1 MPLRVSG
8 KNIDVGEALRQ
19 RVADRV
25 AVAMDK
31 YFDGGW
37 SGHVTVCRD
46 GSGYRSDC
54 ALHLDSGTI
63 LQAHAGAQDP
73 YASADA
79 AVERIEERLR
89 RYKSRVKRRT
99 PHGEAALAGL
109 METAPLTVLSVPDE
123 EEDEAL
129 EGWSPTVVAEA
140 TTNLPRLAVS
150 DAVLELDFTGAS
162 VLVFRH
168 AGHGR
173 INVVYR
179 RADGHVGWVDP
190 PEPQPAN
197 GAGKGTALNGA
208 ASDDLH

>member
-8 KNIDVGEALRQ
+8 KNLDVGEALRQ
-19 RVADRV
+19 RVSDRV
-25 AVAMDK
+25 AGAMGK

-37 SGHVTVCRD
+37 SGHVTVARE

-63 LQAHAGAQDP
+63 LQAHADAQDP

-79 AVERIEERLR
+79 AVERIEVRLR
-89 RYKSRVKRRT
+89 RYRDRFKRR
-99 PHGEAALAGL
+99 PSNGENDASLPEMAA
-109 METAPLTVLSVPDE
+109 LTVLTVPDD
-123 EEDEAL
+123 EDEAP

-140 TTNLPRLAVS
+140 TTNLPRLSVS
-150 DAVLELDFTGAS
+150 EAVLELDFTGAA

-173 INVVYR
+173 INVVFR
-179 RADGHVGWVDP
+179 RVDGHVGWVDP
-190 PEPQPAN
+190 PAQ
-197 GAGKGTALNGA
+197 A
-208 ASDDLH
+208 AAEDVH

>member
-19 RVADRV
+19 RVAERV
-25 AVAMDK
+25 AVAMEK

-79 AVERIEERLR
+79 AVERIEARLR
-89 RYKSRVKRRT
+89 RYKSRVKRRPT
-99 PHGEAALAGL
+99 NGEASSSLI
-109 METAPLTVLSVPDE
+109 ETAPLTVLSVPDE
-123 EEDEAL
+123 EDEEEAL

-190 PEPQPAN
+190 PEPVPVAN
-197 GAGKGTALNGA
+197 GAARPGA
-208 ASDDLH
+208 PAEDLH

>member
-19 RVADRV
+19 RVAERV
-25 AVAMDK
+25 AVAMEK
-31 YFDGGW
+31 YVDGGW
-37 SGHVTVCRD
+37 SGHVTVARE

-54 ALHLDSGTI
+54 ALHLDSGTV

-79 AVERIEERLR
+79 AVERIEARLR
-89 RYKSRVKRRT
+89 RYKSRVKRRPT
-99 PHGEAALAGL
+99 NGEHASELLAPL
-109 METAPLTVLSVPDE
+109 METAPLTVLSAPDE
-123 EEDEAL
+123 EEDAM

-140 TTNLPRLAVS
+140 TTKLPRLAVS

-179 RADGHVGWVDP
+179 RVDGHVGWVDP
-190 PEPQPAN
+190 PETLATPN
-197 GAGKGTALNGA
+197 GASAALA
-208 ASDDLH
+208 DDLH

>member
-19 RVADRV
+19 RVSDRLSD
-25 AVAMDK
+25 AMGK

-37 SGHVTVCRD
+37 SGHVTVARE

-54 ALHLDSGTI
+54 ALHLDSGTV
-63 LQAHAGAQDP
+63 LQAHADAQDP

-79 AVERIEERLR
+79 AVERIETRLR
-89 RYKSRVKRRT
+89 RYKSRVKR
-99 PHGEAALAGL
+99 HVMNGDDAMAAELP
-109 METAPLTVLSVPDE
+109 ETAAHTVFSAPDHDDAE
-123 EEDEAL
+123 ELAS
-129 EGWSPTVVAEA
+129 WSPTVVAEA

-150 DAVLELDFTGAS
+150 DAVLELDFTGAA

-179 RADGHVGWVDP
+179 RVDGHVGWVDP
-190 PEPQPAN
+190 P
-197 GAGKGTALNGA
+197 ALTMA
-208 ASDDLH
+208 EEVH

>member
-19 RVADRV
+19 RVSDRV
-25 AVAMDK
+25 AGAMGK

-37 SGHVTVCRD
+37 SGHVTVARE

-54 ALHLDSGTI
+54 ALHLDSGTV
-63 LQAHAGAQDP
+63 LQAHADAQDP

-79 AVERIEERLR
+79 AMERIERRLR
-89 RYKSRVKRRT
+89 RYKSRIKRRALN
-99 PHGEAALAGL
+99 GEGGALA
-109 METAPLTVLSVPDE
+109 ETVPLTVFTAPDH
-123 EEDEAL
+123 EDAEL
-129 EGWSPTVVAEA
+129 IEGWSPTVVAEA
-140 TTNLPRLAVS
+140 TANLPRLSVS

-162 VLVFRH
+162 ALVFRH

-179 RADGHVGWVDP
+179 RGDGHVGWVDP
-190 PEPQPAN
+190 PTSVMAEEV
-197 GAGKGTALNGA
+197 
-208 ASDDLH
+208 H

>member
-8 KNIDVGEALRQ
+8 KNLDVGEALRQ
-19 RVADRV
+19 RVSDRV
-25 AVAMDK
+25 AGAMGK

-37 SGHVTVCRD
+37 SGHVTVARE

-63 LQAHAGAQDP
+63 LQAHADAQDP
-73 YASADA
+73 YSSADA
-79 AVERIEERLR
+79 AVERIESRLR

-99 PHGEAALAGL
+99 PNGEAITLAAES
-109 METAPLTVLSVPDE
+109 MPLTVLSVPDHE
-123 EEDEAL
+123 ETDEVDL
-129 EGWSPTVVAEA
+129 DGWSPTVVCEA
-140 TTNLPRLAVS
+140 NADLPQFSVS
-150 DAVLELDFTGAS
+150 DAVLELDFSGAS
-162 VLVFRH
+162 AIVFRH

-190 PEPQPAN
+190 PA
-197 GAGKGTALNGA
+197 TAKA
-208 ASDDLH
+208 DDVH

>member
-19 RVADRV
+19 RVSDRL
-25 AVAMDK
+25 AGAMDK

-37 SGHVTVCRD
+37 SGHVTVARE

-54 ALHLDSGTI
+54 ALHLDSGTV
-63 LQAHAGAQDP
+63 LQAHADAQDP

-79 AVERIEERLR
+79 AVERIETRLR
-89 RYKSRVKRRT
+89 RYKSRVKRHAMSENGIDAGDAMAMMPEIAAHTVFST
-99 PHGEAALAGL
+99 PDHDDA
-109 METAPLTVLSVPDE
+109 E
-123 EEDEAL
+123 ELDS
-129 EGWSPTVVAEA
+129 WSPTVVAEA

-150 DAVLELDFTGAS
+150 DAVLELDFTGAA

-179 RADGHVGWVDP
+179 RVDGHVGWVDP
-190 PEPQPAN
+190 P
-197 GAGKGTALNGA
+197 ALA
-208 ASDDLH
+208 MADDVH

>member
-8 KNIDVGEALRQ
+8 KNLDVGEVLRQ
-19 RVADRV
+19 RVSDRIAD
-25 AVAMDK
+25 ALGK

-37 SGHVTVCRD
+37 SGHVTVARE

-54 ALHLDSGTI
+54 SLHLDSGTI
-63 LQAHAGAQDP
+63 LQAHGDAQDP

-79 AVERIEERLR
+79 AVERIETRLR
-89 RYKSRVKRRT
+89 RYKNRVRRR
-99 PHGEAALAGL
+99 PANGHASVEPAELAAV
-109 METAPLTVLSVPDE
+109 TVFSVSELE
-123 EEDEAL
+123 EEVVADA
-129 EGWSPTVVAEA
+129 WCPTVVAEA
-140 TTNLPRLAVS
+140 TTGLPTLAVS
-150 DAVLELDFTGAS
+150 DAVLELDFTGAA

-190 PEPQPAN
+190 PAQPVAD
-197 GAGKGTALNGA
+197 GV
-208 ASDDLH
+208 H

>member
-8 KNIDVGEALRQ
+8 KNLDVGEALRQ

-25 AVAMDK
+25 AGAMGK

-37 SGHVTVCRD
+37 SGHVTVARE

-63 LQAHAGAQDP
+63 LQAHADAQDP

-79 AVERIEERLR
+79 AVERIETRLR
-89 RYKSRVKRRT
+89 RYRDRFKRRA
-99 PHGEAALAGL
+99 PSGDSNGIDAGVFAPEQAA
-109 METAPLTVLSVPDE
+109 LTVLSAPDDE
-123 EEDEAL
+123 EEAV
-129 EGWSPTVVAEA
+129 EGWSPTVVAES
-140 TTNLPRLAVS
+140 TTSLRRLSVS
-150 DAVLELDFTGAS
+150 DAVLELDFSGAA

-168 AGHGR
+168 ASHGR

-179 RADGHVGWVDP
+179 RADGHVGWVDA
-190 PEPQPAN
+190 PA
-197 GAGKGTALNGA
+197 LA
-208 ASDDLH
+208 AAEDVH

>member
-8 KNIDVGEALRQ
+8 KNLDVGEALRQ

-25 AVAMDK
+25 AGAMGK

-37 SGHVTVCRD
+37 SGHVTVARE

-63 LQAHAGAQDP
+63 LQAHADAQDP
-73 YASADA
+73 YSSADA
-79 AVERIEERLR
+79 AVERIETRLR
-89 RYKSRVKRRT
+89 RYKSRIKRRAAN
-99 PHGEAALAGL
+99 GEGEGEGLA
-109 METAPLTVLSVPDE
+109 ETVPLTVFSTPDH
-123 EEDEAL
+123 EDTELL
-129 EGWSPTVVAEA
+129 EGWNPTVVCEA
-140 TTNLPRLAVS
+140 TANLPRLSVS
-150 DAVLELDFTGAS
+150 DAVLELDFTGAA

-179 RADGHVGWVDP
+179 RGDGHVGWVDP
-190 PEPQPAN
+190 PVSAVTEEV
-197 GAGKGTALNGA
+197 
-208 ASDDLH
+208 H

>member
-8 KNIDVGEALRQ
+8 KNLDVGEALRQ
-19 RVADRV
+19 RVSDRIAD
-25 AVAMDK
+25 ALGK

-37 SGHVTVCRD
+37 SGHVTVARE

-54 ALHLDSGTI
+54 ALHLDSGTV
-63 LQAHAGAQDP
+63 LQAHGDAQDP
-73 YASADA
+73 YSSADA
-79 AVERIEERLR
+79 AVERIETRLR
-89 RYKSRVKRRT
+89 RHKDRFKRH
-99 PHGEAALAGL
+99 PPGGGGNGERPPSGAEIAA
-109 METAPLTVLSVPDE
+109 LTVLAAPAEGDL
-123 EEDEAL
+123 DRL

-150 DAVLELDFTGAS
+150 DAVLELDFTGCP

-179 RADGHVGWVDP
+179 RSDGHVGWVDP
-190 PEPQPAN
+190 PAVRM
-197 GAGKGTALNGA
+197 
-208 ASDDLH
+208 DDVN

>member
-8 KNIDVGEALRQ
+8 KNLDVGEALRQ
-19 RVADRV
+19 RVSDRV
-25 AVAMDK
+25 AGAMGK

-37 SGHVTVCRD
+37 SGHVTVARE

-63 LQAHAGAQDP
+63 LQAHADAQDP

-79 AVERIEERLR
+79 AVERIEVRLR
-89 RYKSRVKRRT
+89 RYRDRFKRR
-99 PHGEAALAGL
+99 PSNGENGAILPEMAA
-109 METAPLTVLSVPDE
+109 LTVLTVPDD
-123 EEDEAL
+123 EDEAP

-140 TTNLPRLAVS
+140 TTNLPRLSVS
-150 DAVLELDFTGAS
+150 DAVLELDFTGAA

-179 RADGHVGWVDP
+179 RVDGHVGWVDP
-190 PEPQPAN
+190 PAQ
-197 GAGKGTALNGA
+197 A
-208 ASDDLH
+208 AAEDVH

>member
-25 AVAMDK
+25 AGAMGK

-37 SGHVTVCRD
+37 SGHVTVARE

-63 LQAHAGAQDP
+63 LQAHADAQDP
-73 YASADA
+73 YSSADA
-79 AVERIEERLR
+79 AVERIETRLR
-89 RYKSRVKRRT
+89 RYKSRIKRRAAN
-99 PHGEAALAGL
+99 GEGEGLA
-109 METAPLTVLSVPDE
+109 ETVPLTVFSTPDH
-123 EEDEAL
+123 EDAELL
-129 EGWSPTVVAEA
+129 EGWNPTVVCEA
-140 TTNLPRLAVS
+140 TANLPRLSVS
-150 DAVLELDFTGAS
+150 DAVLELDFTGAA

-179 RADGHVGWVDP
+179 RGDGHVGWVDP
-190 PEPQPAN
+190 PVSAVTEEV
-197 GAGKGTALNGA
+197 
-208 ASDDLH
+208 H

>member
-19 RVADRV
+19 RVSDRV
-25 AVAMDK
+25 AGAMGK

-37 SGHVTVCRD
+37 SGHVTVARE

-54 ALHLDSGTI
+54 ALHLDSGTV
-63 LQAHAGAQDP
+63 LQAHADAQDP

-79 AVERIEERLR
+79 AMERIERRLR
-89 RYKSRVKRRT
+89 RYKSRIKRRALN
-99 PHGEAALAGL
+99 GEGGALA
-109 METAPLTVLSVPDE
+109 ETVPLTVFTAPDH
-123 EEDEAL
+123 EDAEL
-129 EGWSPTVVAEA
+129 IEGWSPTVVAEA
-140 TTNLPRLAVS
+140 TANLPRLSVS

-162 VLVFRH
+162 ALVFRH

-179 RADGHVGWVDP
+179 RGDGHVGWVDP
-190 PEPQPAN
+190 PTSAMAEEV
-197 GAGKGTALNGA
+197 
-208 ASDDLH
+208 H

>member
-8 KNIDVGEALRQ
+8 KNLDVGEALRQ
-19 RVADRV
+19 RVSDRV
-25 AVAMDK
+25 AGAMGK

-37 SGHVTVCRD
+37 SGHVTVARE

-63 LQAHAGAQDP
+63 LQAHAAAQDP
-73 YASADA
+73 YSSADA
-79 AVERIEERLR
+79 AVERIEVRLR
-89 RYKSRVKRRT
+89 RYRDRFKRR
-99 PHGEAALAGL
+99 PANGENGAALPELA
-109 METAPLTVLSVPDE
+109 ALTVLTVPDH
-123 EEDEAL
+123 EDEAP

-140 TTNLPRLAVS
+140 TTNLPRLSVS
-150 DAVLELDFTGAS
+150 DAVLELDFTGAA

-190 PEPQPAN
+190 PAQ
-197 GAGKGTALNGA
+197 A
-208 ASDDLH
+208 AVEDVH

>member
-8 KNIDVGEALRQ
+8 KNLDVGEALRQ

-25 AVAMDK
+25 AGAMGK

-37 SGHVTVCRD
+37 SGHVTVARE

-63 LQAHAGAQDP
+63 LQAHADAQDP

-79 AVERIEERLR
+79 AVERIETRLR
-89 RYKSRVKRRT
+89 RYKSRIKRRAAN
-99 PHGEAALAGL
+99 GESEGL
-109 METAPLTVLSVPDE
+109 DETVPLTVFSAPDH
-123 EEDEAL
+123 EDAELL
-129 EGWSPTVVAEA
+129 EGWNPTVVCEA
-140 TTNLPRLAVS
+140 TANLPRLSVS
-150 DAVLELDFTGAS
+150 DAVLELDFTGAA

-179 RADGHVGWVDP
+179 RGDGHVGWVDP
-190 PEPQPAN
+190 PVSVVTEEI
-197 GAGKGTALNGA
+197 
-208 ASDDLH
+208 H

>member
-8 KNIDVGEALRQ
+8 KNLDVGEALRQ
-19 RVADRV
+19 RVSERLAE
-25 AVAMDK
+25 AMGK

-37 SGHVTVCRD
+37 SGHVTVTRE

-63 LQAHAGAQDP
+63 LQAHGDAQDP

-79 AVERIEERLR
+79 AVERIETRLR
-89 RYKSRVKRRT
+89 RYKSRVKR
-99 PHGEAALAGL
+99 HVVNGDSAADSFLP
-109 METAPLTVLSVPDE
+109 ERVPLTVFSAPDH
-123 EEDEAL
+123 DEAEAL
-129 EGWSPTVVAEA
+129 DGWSPTVVAEQTA
-140 TTNLPRLAVS
+140 NLPRLAVS
-150 DAVLELDFTGAS
+150 DAVLELDFTGAA

-168 AGHGR
+168 AGHGG

-190 PEPQPAN
+190 PSR
-197 GAGKGTALNGA
+197 A
-208 ASDDLH
+208 AEDVH